1 MLSDRIS
8 LTNLSGLNQALQGL
22 PDSRPDVVERAQS
35 LIADPNYPSA
45 SLLTS
50 LSQKLA
56 ASLSSNDQ

>member
-8 LTNLSGLNQALQGL
+8 LTNLSGLNQSLQGL